1 MTETATYEKL
11 LTDLERIR
19 AGLTE
24 TDPAL
29 AGPVGEAM
37 EAISALQGRVTELE
51 GQLAAVEDRRQWRKE
66 RQREGIVAAQERGVA
81 FGRPRMPLPDDFEEV
96 KSLWLTRQISSREGA
111 KRLGISQDTF
121 LRWCRGR

>member
-1 MTETATYEKL
+1 MTEPVTYKTL

-24 TDPAL
+24 TDPAS
-29 AGPVGEAM
+29 AGPVGEAI

-51 GQLAAVEDRRQWRKE
+51 DELAAVEERRQWRKE
-66 RQREGIVAAQERGVA
+66 RQMEGIQAAQKRGVS
-81 FGRPRMPLPDDFEEV
+81 FGRPRMPVPDDFEEV
-96 KSLWLTRQISSREGA
+96 KALWYAREISSREGA

-121 LRWCRGR
+121 LRWCKNR